1 MKNKNQFFRYITHW
15 LTGIILPIKSETV
28 KPTEDVQSVII
39 QNNTEQE
46 NQVKKESQF
55 NLVLGICRK
64 LSSNC
69 ISGFEITFNV
79 KDLKSWL
86 KFYKISID
94 DTQLNKVLHRMRKR
108 GVLIPAKETKKYSR
122 IKEYKLS
129 KKWK

>member
-1 MKNKNQFFRYITHW
+1 MKNKNVFVRLFNFLFGRFIKE
-15 LTGIILPIKSETV
+15 KSEIIEPV
-28 KPTEDVQSVII
+28 EDLQNVIVE
-39 QNNTEQE
+39 NNTEQE

-69 ISGFEITFNV
+69 IGGFEITFNV

-94 DTQLNKVLHRMRKR
+94 DTQLNKVLYRMKKR
-108 GVLIPAKETKKYSR
+108 GVLIPVNQTKKYCR
-122 IKEYKLS
+122 TKEYKLS

>member
-1 MKNKNQFFRYITHW
+1 MKNKNIFVRFFSFLFGRFIKE
-15 LTGIILPIKSETV
+15 KSEIV
-28 KPTEDVQSVII
+28 EPVEDVQSII
-39 QNNTEQE
+39 IENNSEQE

-69 ISGFEITFNV
+69 IGGFEITFNV

-108 GVLIPAKETKKYSR
+108 GVLIPAKETKKYFR